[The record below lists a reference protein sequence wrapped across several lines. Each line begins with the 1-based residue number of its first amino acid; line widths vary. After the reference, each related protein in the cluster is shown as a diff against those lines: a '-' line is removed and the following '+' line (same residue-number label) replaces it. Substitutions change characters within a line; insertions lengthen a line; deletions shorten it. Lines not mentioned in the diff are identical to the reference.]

1 MQGLKIKWIISNM
14 MRIMIA
20 CEIANKSENMENQKH
35 RVFWENIVFF
45 QVPAISWVLGSS
57 GRHHI
62 ILEVPD
68 FGEEACSNI

>member
-1 MQGLKIKWIISNM
+1 M

-57 GRHHI
+57 GTYKKKNKHFTSHRDRFI
-62 ILEVPD
+62 SSSL
-68 FGEEACSNI
+68 S

>member
-1 MQGLKIKWIISNM
+1 M

-45 QVPAISWVLGSS
+45 QVPAISWVLGS
-57 GRHHI
+57 
-62 ILEVPD
+62 
-68 FGEEACSNI
+68 FGIHKHTQLQNVLISHVHTWHGFDINRKST

>member
-57 GRHHI
+57 G
-62 ILEVPD
+62 ILKVGFINQLIP
-68 FGEEACSNI
+68 FGGPTL

>member
-1 MQGLKIKWIISNM
+1 
-14 MRIMIA
+14 MIA

-57 GRHHI
+57 GKRAKYVQI
-62 ILEVPD
+62 V
-68 FGEEACSNI
+68 ATAKKNRT

>member
-1 MQGLKIKWIISNM
+1 
-14 MRIMIA
+14 MIA

-57 GRHHI
+57 GI
-62 ILEVPD
+62 YVYIYIYEYP
-68 FGEEACSNI
+68 

>member
-1 MQGLKIKWIISNM
+1 M

-57 GRHHI
+57 GVMTVAIWHTDCNNH
-62 ILEVPD
+62 
-68 FGEEACSNI
+68 

>member
-1 MQGLKIKWIISNM
+1 M

-35 RVFWENIVFF
+35 LVFWENIVFF

-57 GRHHI
+57 GI
-62 ILEVPD
+62 YIYIYIPKNNDILK
-68 FGEEACSNI
+68 